1 MSRTPAVQ
9 PRARTVRLQIEVN
22 GSGAASYAY
31 RVEDS
36 GATAELERNMF
47 RRATHQRAQQVAASR
62 LLQTGLHGSAQ
73 LHTSDVTTTEGPF
86 TTTIQGTLEHFTWTD
101 GTTALPAL
109 SSFAGGIASQV
120 QSWLAEPQR
129 TQPWVCVGGD
139 FEETAQI
146 SLPDTVRITDLPVDA
161 SVQDSFFDYASH
173 YVFDPGTRVLQIT
186 RHLHTKFAHQVCS
199 ADAFNEAQA
208 SLVRIE
214 RDASSQVVVRAVKP
228 VVPVYRFAQ
237 PSRINGAN
245 ANRYSRT
252 LAPNSVSNKRPSQSA
267 MPVAPTNATS
277 SAPSMSNG

>member
-1 MSRTPAVQ
+1 VMDRPVLLVDDGVMSRTPPVQ
-9 PRARTVRLQIEVN
+9 PRGRAVRLQIDVN
-22 GSGAASYAY
+22 ESGAASYAY

-47 RRATHQRAQQVAASR
+47 RRATHQRAQQIAAGR
-62 LLQTGLHGSAQ
+62 LLQTNLHGTAKLS
-73 LHTSDVTTTEGPF
+73 TSDVATTEGPF
-86 TTTIQGTLEHFTWTD
+86 TTTMQGTLEHFTWTD

-109 SSFAGGIASQV
+109 SSLSGGIASQV

-139 FEETAQI
+139 FDETAQI
-146 SLPDTVRITDLPVDA
+146 TLPATVRVTDLPVDA
-161 SVQDSFFDYASH
+161 NVQDSYFDYTSH

-186 RHLHTKFAHQVCS
+186 RHLHTKFVHQVCS

-214 RDASSQVVVRAVKP
+214 RDASSQVVVRATP
-228 VVPVYRFAQ
+228 ADYRFAQ
-237 PSRINGAN
+237 PGRIDGAN

-252 LAPNSVSNKRPSQSA
+252 PAPNNVSNTRPS
-267 MPVAPTNATS
+267 
-277 SAPSMSNG
+277 